1 MPELPEVETIRR
13 QLDKVLAG
21 QVIGNVQVLQK
32 KSLQGETLKV
42 VGKRILGVERKAKMI
57 IIRLSGELNLL
68 IHLKMTGQLVYTSK
82 FEARSTK
89 FETKYTRVIFELDKG
104 RFLFNDLRLFGWIKI
119 VNDKQIK
126 EILGKMPP
134 DVVDKE
140 FTPHLLQNILRSSG
154 QAVKIVLMD
163 QQKIGGIGN
172 IYANESLFASGINP
186 TRRANKIT
194 KEQVKKLHENIK
206 KVINQGIKY
215 GGSTASDENFV
226 NALGKPGKYQEHFLA
241 YERQGKQC
249 HKCGSVIKKIKLGG
263 RGTYFCQKCQK

>member
-21 QVIGNVQVLQK
+21 QRI

-57 IIRLSGELNLL
+57 IIELSGEISLL
-68 IHLKMTGQLVYTSK
+68 IHLKMTGQLIYSNQRLASSVQN
-82 FEARSTK
+82 EH
-89 FETKYTRVIFELDKG
+89 TRVIFTLDKG
-104 RFLFNDLRLFGWIKI
+104 KLLFNDLRRFGWIKI
-119 VNDKQIK
+119 MPN
-126 EILGKMPP
+126 GKLKALISKLPP

-163 QQKIGGIGN
+163 QQKMGGIGN
-172 IYANESLFASGINP
+172 IYANESLFASGIKP
-186 TRRANKIT
+186 IRRANEIT
-194 KEQVKKLHENIK
+194 KEQAKKLHENIK

-226 NALGKPGKYQEHFLA
+226 NALGKPGKYQEHFLV